1 MLPSG
6 AKNSDL
12 NRQLNPTS
20 SPFRSQTRIPQGL
33 GKTHNP
39 AQLSPTL
46 GRANLQTCTHTHAQ
60 AHKPSHSVNPNTH
73 THSQTHTNKHTHKQT
88 HTTGKGVVM
97 QHLTPANTPHES
109 RPPPRETRGEREKKK
124 QSSLSRNLAFHESSE
139 TPLLLGY
146 KMQKNKT
153 KTRPEAG
160 KVQHETSGLRKPM
173 NFVRDGRLLEERT
186 RPSSRNN
193 GRASKQRR

>member
-6 AKNSDL
+6 ARNSDL

-46 GRANLQTCTHTHAQ
+46 GRANLRTRRLMHARTHTHRHTNHHTQ
-60 AHKPSHSVNPNTH
+60 SIH
-73 THSQTHTNKHTHKQT
+73 THSLTNTHKQTQTQT

-109 RPPPRETRGEREKKK
+109 RPPPRETRGEREKKTITARQK
-124 QSSLSRNLAFHESSE
+124 SGVSRILRNAVVVRIQNAKKPDQQQARFNTKRQS
-139 TPLLLGY
+139 
-146 KMQKNKT
+146 
-153 KTRPEAG
+153 
-160 KVQHETSGLRKPM
+160 
-173 NFVRDGRLLEERT
+173 
-186 RPSSRNN
+186 
-193 GRASKQRR
+193 